1 MDEEKYR
8 LIAEF
13 LMSDVQRPDPQYVY
27 EAIDNVLSGKSEHE
41 ELNGNVCGVMIHKK
55 KTQIYDNLA
64 EDEIGD
70 WCEVETKELRELV
83 EIWCN
88 ELKQFNEAQRNNV
101 MQSTPVDNYAILTKF
116 TKKLKTLLYLLYS
129 ICKKLFN
136 LHKKNEPAVNF
147 RYNKRI
153 CRSTF
158 FPKHWSPQ
166 QVVDSINE
174 AFYNKKFVEGTKNTF
189 RGQTTEGLKIE
200 MYIDNVTGQIISAFP
215 KC

>member
-13 LMSDVQRPDPQYVY
+13 LMFDIQGQDPQYVF

-70 WCEVETKELRELV
+70 WCEIETKELRELV

-88 ELKQFNEAQRNNV
+88 ELKRFNEAQHNDTT
-101 MQSTPVDNYAILTKF
+101 QSTPKKVDNYVKF
-116 TKKLKTLLYLLYS
+116 TKKLKTLLCQLYS
-129 ICKKLFN
+129 TCKKLFN
-136 LHKKNEPAVNF
+136 FHKKNEPAVSI

-158 FPKHWSPQ
+158 FPKHWNPQ

-189 RGQTTEGLKIE
+189 RGQTAEGLKIE
-200 MYIDNVTGQIISAFP
+200 MYIDNVSGKIISAFP
-215 KC
+215 IC